1 MTQLCLFLPA
11 CLLQGVQARTNVH
24 ISHNWARESGAQ
36 EQQPNVQSSHLSFLI
51 ASTLLLDK
59 TSTGYGGSFL
69 RWGCLNWR
77 QCIRT
82 LDDHVLFKTILGLFY
97 LWNLLNGYYLISL
110 KGVGQH
116 VAFAPEPDHLIKQNP
131 VWRVDEKSS
140 DSLGEVG
147 LLRKLLCS
155 TEPASGG
162 PMHRLQ

>member
-1 MTQLCLFLPA
+1 MTQLCLFLPV
-11 CLLQGVQARTNVH
+11 CLLQEVQACTNVH

-36 EQQPNVQSSHLSFLI
+36 EQQPNVSSHLI
-51 ASTLLLDK
+51 PYASTLLLDK
-59 TSTGYGGSFL
+59 ISTGYEGSFL

-82 LDDHVLFKTILGLFY
+82 LDDHVLFKTILLGLFY
-97 LWNLLNGYYLISL
+97 LWNLLNGYSLITL
-110 KGVGQH
+110 KGVGLH
-116 VAFAPEPDHLIKQNP
+116 VAFAPEPDHLIKQNL

-162 PMHRLQ
+162 SMHCLQ